1 MEKENDSELKFNSN
15 IESDYEK
22 LKEENELLQIRHSSI
37 LKFME
42 ILYNQNKELKN
53 ENFRLKSKLS
63 FTCRHL
69 AEKERLFLL
78 LKSIKK

>member
-42 ILYNQNKELKN
+42 ILYNQNKELKI

-63 FTCRHL
+63 FTSRNL